1 MQYKGREKAAKVV
14 EFVAKWLN
22 LCLSTVSLIALN
34 YFSSFFNFLIELVAR
49 LVVVKRGFTCFV
61 ICFYVA
67 FTGDGRIIRIINY
80 EDKEMSE
87 RVLLN
92 LKTSQPFEDV
102 LVDLGQVVKIKS
114 ASQLYTR

>member
-1 MQYKGREKAAKVV
+1 MSQIMSILAKLFFFVV
-14 EFVAKWLN
+14 F
-22 LCLSTVSLIALN
+22 
-34 YFSSFFNFLIELVAR
+34 
-49 LVVVKRGFTCFV
+49 
-61 ICFYVA
+61 FYVA